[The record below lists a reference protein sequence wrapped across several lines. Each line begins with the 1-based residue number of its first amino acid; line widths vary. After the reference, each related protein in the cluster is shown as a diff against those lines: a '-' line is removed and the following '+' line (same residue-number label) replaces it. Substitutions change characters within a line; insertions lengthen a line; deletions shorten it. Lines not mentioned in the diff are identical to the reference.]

1 MLLLYTCIIILTWL
15 SSDRWRNHLRR
26 WAYRQLWLV
35 ILFINSGFFQL
46 ILSPVPADVFTR
58 RVLSCIWLRRREM
71 RARSSAKSRS
81 LSCVR
86 SDHCIPMFLSDV
98 LVLMILSIT
107 ERKRNGDN
115 RHAYRTPQTIEH
127 LVSMGKPACHAL
139 VGVVDQGRAFRVLH
153 SVSISTMS
161 FGPRCR
167 ILSWSRWS

>member
-1 MLLLYTCIIILTWL
+1 MGLPPTVTGDPLYQFW
-15 SSDRWRNHLRR
+15 
-26 WAYRQLWLV
+26 V
-35 ILFINSGFFQL
+35 FFSWS
-46 ILSPVPADVFTR
+46 LSPVPAYVFTR
-58 RVLSCIWLRRREM
+58 RVLSCIWLRLCKM

-98 LVLMILSIT
+98 LVLMILSTI

-115 RHAYRTPQTIEH
+115 RYAYRTPQTIEH

-139 VGVVDQGRAFRVLH
+139 VGVVDHGRAFRVLH

-161 FGPRCR
+161 LGQLCR

>member
-1 MLLLYTCIIILTWL
+1 
-15 SSDRWRNHLRR
+15 
-26 WAYRQLWLV
+26 
-35 ILFINSGFFQL
+35 
-46 ILSPVPADVFTR
+46 
-58 RVLSCIWLRRREM
+58 M
-71 RARSSAKSRS
+71 RARSSAKLRS

-98 LVLMILSIT
+98 LVLMILSTI

-139 VGVVDQGRAFRVLH
+139 VGVVDHGRAFRVLH

-161 FGPRCR
+161 
-167 ILSWSRWS
+167 LSVHSVEYFLGVDEVNIEGEFSFPHSIMIRRLAI

>member
-1 MLLLYTCIIILTWL
+1 MLFLYTCIIILTWL
-15 SSDRWRNHLRR
+15 SSDSWRNHLRR

-46 ILSPVPADVFTR
+46 ILSPVPVDVFTR
-58 RVLSCIWLRRREM
+58 RVLSCIWLRLCEM
-71 RARSSAKSRS
+71 RARSSAKLRS

-127 LVSMGKPACHAL
+127 WQHGQTCMPCLGRCCGSGK
-139 VGVVDQGRAFRVLH
+139 
-153 SVSISTMS
+153 SVSGT
-161 FGPRCR
+161 P
-167 ILSWSRWS
+167 